1 MPNKNIETEKEE
13 KRRCGRLCPDCPMK
27 NDDDK

>member
-1 MPNKNIETEKEE
+1 MPDKNIETEKEE
-13 KRRCGRLCPDCPMK
+13 KKRCGRLCPDCPMK